1 MCHRQNLF
9 SPIQKRMQKY
19 LGRDIAL
26 IASLPECARGMAS
39 CLWVRGQ
46 SGPAMIMMMIMIIW
60 KTWVVRIRLE
70 MGRHREP
77 QNQGSY
83 SHNTTLMEIMA
94 LEGIH
99 NCLMH
104 GKRRLEKRGWR
115 GRLKIRQGR
124 EEHVDKVRFRKR
136 FLGGLV

>member
-1 MCHRQNLF
+1 
-9 SPIQKRMQKY
+9 
-19 LGRDIAL
+19 
-26 IASLPECARGMAS
+26 
-39 CLWVRGQ
+39 
-46 SGPAMIMMMIMIIW
+46 MIMMMIMIIW